1 MQFNTLSRVNGD
13 QEVVEDAIRE
23 PKTSRDF
30 AKDYE
35 LAVGTGVNMEEKEEL
50 NKTKM
55 SNNKRK
61 CSVSEDEFLQLKKK
75 LRNSED
81 KYVQNSWKEVKYL
94 GKGGFASVH
103 LVEDISSGL
112 LCARK
117 TMKILCFKSQQQ
129 EVAIHKKL
137 NHENVIGF
145 VGGNS
150 DKRHIY
156 IYLEYASGGTVAH
169 RIGATGL
176 PEETARH
183 YFVQLIEGVRYLH
196 SLHITHRDLKPAN
209 LLLSGSD
216 VVKIGD
222 FGLACEFV
230 EGQYLTFPC
239 GTMAYKAPEV
249 FKRHYKG
256 EQADI
261 WSCGIILFKLLTARN
276 PWRRALISD
285 PDFEVWSTAV
295 KLEKTSEIHGK
306 NIWGEFSTE
315 TFDLFEKILVPS
327 PEDRATL
334 SCIEQNAWIQ
344 G

>member
-1 MQFNTLSRVNGD
+1 MQFNRFSSVKGN
-13 QEVVEDAIRE
+13 QEAVEVAVRGQ
-23 PKTSRDF
+23 KSSRDF

-35 LAVGTGVNMEEKEEL
+35 LAVGSGINIKEQKEL
-50 NKTKM
+50 NKTEM
-55 SNNKRK
+55 SNKKRK
-61 CSVSEDEFLQLKKK
+61 CSESKDDFLHLKKK
-75 LRNSED
+75 IKNSED
-81 KYVQNSWKEVKYL
+81 KDVQTSWKEVKFL

-117 TMKILCFKSQQQ
+117 TVKILCFKNQQE

-137 NHENVIGF
+137 HHENVISF
-145 VGGNS
+145 FGGNS
-150 DKRHIY
+150 DKKYIY

-230 EGQYLTFPC
+230 EGEYLTFPC

-249 FKRHYKG
+249 FKKRYKG

-295 KLEKTSEIHGK
+295 KLERTSEIHK
-306 NIWGEFSTE
+306 KSLWGEFSTE
-315 TFDLFEKILVPS
+315 TFGLFEKILIPS
-327 PEDRATL
+327 SEDRATL
-334 SCIEQNAWIQ
+334 SSIEQNAWIQ

>member
-1 MQFNTLSRVNGD
+1 MQFNSLSSVNDD
-13 QEVVEDAIRE
+13 QGAVEEAITGQ
-23 PKTSRDF
+23 KTSRDF
-30 AKDYE
+30 AKDNE
-35 LAVGTGVNMEEKEEL
+35 LAVGSEINIEEKEEL

-61 CSVSEDEFLQLKKK
+61 CSVSEDDVLHLKKK
-75 LRNSED
+75 LKNSED
-81 KYVQNSWKEVKYL
+81 KDAQNSFKEVKFL

-117 TMKILCFKSQQQ
+117 TMKILCFKSQQE

-137 NHENVIGF
+137 HHENVIGF
-145 VGGNS
+145 FGGNS
-150 DKRHIY
+150 DKKYIN

-176 PEETARH
+176 PEVTARN

-249 FKRHYKG
+249 FKRRYKG

-295 KLEKTSEIHGK
+295 KFEKTSEIHGK
-306 NIWGEFSTE
+306 GLWGEFSTE
-315 TFDLFEKILVPS
+315 TFGLFEKILVPS

-334 SCIEQNAWIQ
+334 PSIEQNAWIQ